1 MVPLGWRLTEDLRF
15 AREQDAVTLTFSES
29 TDQILHTPTK
39 EENLKLLEYEEA
51 RKEFWN
57 CIAMTIFGLGV
68 PLYNAFREWLPIM
81 RAEKRKEQAA
91 VAAQAE

>member
-1 MVPLGWRLTEDLRF
+1 MPSPRRDQSKDGRNDSRM
-15 AREQDAVTLTFSES
+15 ES
-29 TDQILHTPTK
+29 K
-39 EENLKLLEYEEA
+39 EYLEA
-51 RKEFWN
+51 KKEFWN

>member
-1 MVPLGWRLTEDLRF
+1 MSSPRRDQSKDGRNDSRM
-15 AREQDAVTLTFSES
+15 ES
-29 TDQILHTPTK
+29 K
-39 EENLKLLEYEEA
+39 EYLEA
-51 RKEFWN
+51 KKEFWN

>member
-1 MVPLGWRLTEDLRF
+1 M
-15 AREQDAVTLTFSES
+15 ES
-29 TDQILHTPTK
+29 K
-39 EENLKLLEYEEA
+39 ESLEA
-51 RKEFWN
+51 KKEFWN

>member
-1 MVPLGWRLTEDLRF
+1 MSSPRRDQSKDGRNDSRM
-15 AREQDAVTLTFSES
+15 ES
-29 TDQILHTPTK
+29 K
-39 EENLKLLEYEEA
+39 EYLEA
-51 RKEFWN
+51 KKEFWN

-91 VAAQAE
+91 VAVQAE